1 MRQLGKVLPCIIAAM
16 AASTPENGPIFMAK
30 WDIKDGFWR
39 LVVHE
44 TDAWNFCYV
53 LPGCKGDDI
62 QIVVPT
68 SLQMGWCE
76 SPPFFCA
83 ASETAR
89 DIAQELLANNQ
100 ALPPHP
106 LETLCMPPEGT
117 FPTLTST
124 NQDKLKQLLE
134 VYVDDFLGLIQA
146 PSQTQALHFTR
157 AILHGIHKVFAPSD
171 NGAPDDEPI
180 AIKKLNQGD
189 GRWATTKEILGWVFD
204 GIAKTMTLPT
214 EKVNHILQ
222 DLHIIT
228 RQRTVS
234 VKTLQR
240 MQGRLMHATH
250 GIPNGKALLSPL
262 VALVAK
268 HHHNQRAHV
277 QLDQATM
284 QSLRD
289 WQAILKT
296 SSANPTLCSDLVP
309 APPDYTGYCDA
320 SKMGAG
326 GVWFGTNKQLPAIVW
341 RISFPDDIQ
350 KQICSDSNPLG
361 TLTNSDLEMAGLVC
375 QWLVL
380 ECLAD
385 LQHCHVAVGCDNT
398 PTVAWASRLL
408 SSKAK
413 TAAHLLRALAIRM
426 LACQATPLT
435 AYHIP
440 GVLNT
445 MADVASRS
453 LVSQPSD
460 HEFLTLFNARF
471 PLEQDASWMLCTLSS
486 KTIGKLYSTLRTTTS
501 PLVWWQRTTRNAS
514 ITGGTGKTSF
524 GPLSTR
530 IFKTHIQ
537 MKKFPS
543 SKPLVNGPDKETLV
557 AANKSK
563 RVRFKMPSEQSE
575 RASN

>member
-1 MRQLGKVLPCIIAAM
+1 
-16 AASTPENGPIFMAK
+16 
-30 WDIKDGFWR
+30 
-39 LVVHE
+39 
-44 TDAWNFCYV
+44 
-53 LPGCKGDDI
+53 
-62 QIVVPT
+62 
-68 SLQMGWCE
+68 
-76 SPPFFCA
+76 
-83 ASETAR
+83 
-89 DIAQELLANNQ
+89 
-100 ALPPHP
+100 
-106 LETLCMPPEGT
+106 
-117 FPTLTST
+117 
-124 NQDKLKQLLE
+124 
-134 VYVDDFLGLIQA
+134 
-146 PSQTQALHFTR
+146 
-157 AILHGIHKVFAPSD
+157 
-171 NGAPDDEPI
+171 
-180 AIKKLNQGD
+180 
-189 GRWATTKEILGWVFD
+189 
-204 GIAKTMTLPT
+204 
-214 EKVNHILQ
+214 
-222 DLHIIT
+222 
-228 RQRTVS
+228 
-234 VKTLQR
+234 

-268 HHHNQRAHV
+268 HHHNQRAHI
-277 QLDQATM
+277 QLDQATTQSLWDWQAILKTSSASLTLCSDLVPAPPDYTGYCDASKM
-284 QSLRD
+284 GAGGIWFGANKQLPAIVSRISFPDDIHATHGIPNGKALLSPLVALVAKHHNNWHAHIQLDQATTQSLRD

-296 SSANPTLCSDLVP
+296 STANPTLCSDLVP

-326 GVWFGTNKQLPAIVW
+326 GMWFGANKQLPAIVW

-350 KQICSDSNPLG
+350 EQICSDSNPLG

-460 HEFLTLFNARF
+460 REFLTLFNARF
-471 PLEQDASWMLCTLSS
+471 PLEQDTSWTLCTLSS
-486 KTIGKLYSTLRTTTS
+486 KTVGKLYSTLRTTTS

-514 ITGGTGKTSF
+514 VTGGTGETSF

-530 IFKTHIQ
+530 IFKTYIQ

-543 SKPLVNGPDKETLV
+543 SKPLVNGPDKETSV

-575 RASN
+575 RASNWLASTTLCTSQEPPAIT